1 MGNEEMSCRER
12 YNQQLEEV
20 RDQRDSELEG
30 ILAQEQMLKETA
42 RIEHEDQMV
51 TIEEE
56 KAERLREIETE
67 EAVQLEMLRQ
77 SREECAAEGNEHAE
91 TCREEH
97 DRILDEIRTERD
109 TQLEAVR
116 VQSVDDQLE
125 VMEEAKQELV
135 VMQAQLEQQLKN
147 IREQHYDEIEKI
159 MRKCEGGA
167 EPSCPA
173 FDCSVC
179 EVPENEETEHEA
191 TTVATTT
198 ATTEQEQDDHDV
210 QAVEEELE
218 RLGITSDYRVSLE
231 WESTADLD
239 IYVVN
244 NDTDEMI
251 SYRKLESSDGNC
263 KLDVD
268 NRGGE
273 RGVHVE
279 NISFNGE
286 SGGNFKVFVNNHDS
300 NDDAEEI
307 PCTVVAKLGDR
318 IKTFHKKWNI
328 NRMGAGD
335 HDVTE
340 MLSITT
346 VNF

>member
-1 MGNEEMSCRER
+1 M
-12 YNQQLEEV
+12 
-20 RDQRDSELEG
+20 
-30 ILAQEQMLKETA
+30 
-42 RIEHEDQMV
+42 
-51 TIEEE
+51 
-56 KAERLREIETE
+56 
-67 EAVQLEMLRQ
+67 
-77 SREECAAEGNEHAE
+77 
-91 TCREEH
+91 
-97 DRILDEIRTERD
+97 
-109 TQLEAVR
+109 
-116 VQSVDDQLE
+116 
-125 VMEEAKQELV
+125 
-135 VMQAQLEQQLKN
+135 
-147 IREQHYDEIEKI
+147 
-159 MRKCEGGA
+159 
-167 EPSCPA
+167 
-173 FDCSVC
+173 
-179 EVPENEETEHEA
+179 
-191 TTVATTT
+191 
-198 ATTEQEQDDHDV
+198 
-210 QAVEEELE
+210 EEELE

-286 SGGNFKVFVNNHDS
+286 TGGNFKVFVNNHDS

-318 IKTFHKKWNI
+318 IETFHKKWNI

-335 HDVTE
+335 HSVAE
-340 MLSITT
+340 MLSITNL
-346 VNF
+346 NF